1 MCVGV
6 CVRVWGGCI
15 IGRRVSAP
23 SGKVF
28 PCIRAAQAWSRLG
41 GGELCV
47 RRGIRWLIVREAPWK
62 LPETRYQLLPGPP
75 PQTHLS
81 GGGVGAGLAQQSPL
95 PAPPPTGTPS
105 GLPLPT
111 RQLKCPMGPQGT
123 KRSLVPK
130 ITPDA
135 KVIFQPG
142 PGGLGLPIPQSKAS
156 NRQGPGGGC
165 SETRPPRG
173 TDPSL
178 AGLQARLLSSQNSPK
193 SHLHIRKRLCR
204 VSNPGRPDC
213 QAPVLPTPS
222 FRLFNT
228 DAEREEGSGHHRE
241 TLRRV
246 LGQQNP
252 SVSFPRS
259 T

>member
-1 MCVGV
+1 MPREVAVLPRSSCPVPYSAPDSAQGGTGILWACPEGEGGGEGTGDPIRSLRESWPLQALLGRQSGWVGGPESRALPSW

-75 PQTHLS
+75 PQTHHS

-123 KRSLVPK
+123 KRSLFPK
-130 ITPDA
+130 CITRCKSDFPA
-135 KVIFQPG
+135 W
-142 PGGLGLPIPQSKAS
+142 
-156 NRQGPGGGC
+156 
-165 SETRPPRG
+165 PR
-173 TDPSL
+173 
-178 AGLQARLLSSQNSPK
+178 R
-193 SHLHIRKRLCR
+193 
-204 VSNPGRPDC
+204 
-213 QAPVLPTPS
+213 
-222 FRLFNT
+222 FRITNT
-228 DAEREEGSGHHRE
+228 
-241 TLRRV
+241 TV
-246 LGQQNP
+246 
-252 SVSFPRS
+252 
-259 T
+259 

>member
-1 MCVGV
+1 MLS
-6 CVRVWGGCI
+6 R
-15 IGRRVSAP
+15 AP
-23 SGKVF
+23 
-28 PCIRAAQAWSRLG
+28 C
-41 GGELCV
+41 
-47 RRGIRWLIVREAPWK
+47 
-62 LPETRYQLLPGPP
+62 LPHPP
-75 PQTHLS
+75 PAPQAGCLCPPGSSNVPWALKAQKDLS
-81 GGGVGAGLAQQSPL
+81 FPNAS
-95 PAPPPTGTPS
+95 
-105 GLPLPT
+105 
-111 RQLKCPMGPQGT
+111 
-123 KRSLVPK
+123 
-130 ITPDA
+130 PDA

>member
-1 MCVGV
+1 M
-6 CVRVWGGCI
+6 RVWGGCI

-75 PQTHLS
+75 PQTHHS

-193 SHLHIRKRLCR
+193 SHLHIRKRR
-204 VSNPGRPDC
+204 AGFRT
-213 QAPVLPTPS
+213 QAGLTAKPLS
-222 FRLFNT
+222 SLL
-228 DAEREEGSGHHRE
+228 HHSASSTL
-241 TLRRV
+241 TLRGKKGAGITGR
-246 LGQQNP
+246 
-252 SVSFPRS
+252 RS
-259 T
+259 AGCWANRTHL